1 MLTGGRMS
9 PAAAAI
15 IGGLFVLVLPPAAP
29 AASAGAG
36 AQDAAAPRTVTRWRL
51 ATVKTGH
58 DLQWEAAFREHVDW
72 RRSRDDTWTWH
83 TYVLASGDRL
93 GQYLTLSADHAWAD
107 FDAPDVPERED
118 AADLSSRLGPHLEAL
133 RSGFWHELVD
143 FSRPPDDPPPFPL
156 IQIVDYRIKPGR
168 RAVFER
174 NVEQF
179 GEALDKTGFAA
190 AYLWFVK
197 PHGGAAARTFTRIVP
212 RADWASMMPAPGAQS
227 APGVRT
233 SYDAMRATFGEAGL
247 QAWIASFG
255 ESVEW
260 LTSTLWRHRPDLSYV
275 P

>member
-1 MLTGGRMS
+1 MIMPTRT
-9 PAAAAI
+9 AAAI
-15 IGGLFVLVLPPAAP
+15 LFGLFVLILVLPPTG
-29 AASAGAG
+29 ASAGAAG
-36 AQDAAAPRTVTRWRL
+36 AQDAAPSRTVTRWRI

-72 RRSRDDTWTWH
+72 RRSRGDTWTWH

-118 AADLSSRLGPHLEAL
+118 AADLSSRLGPHIEAL

-143 FSRPPDDPPPFPL
+143 FSRPPDGPSPFPL
-156 IQIVDYRIKPGR
+156 IQIVDYRIKPGQ

-212 RADWASMMPAPGAQS
+212 RANWASMAAGARS

>member
-1 MLTGGRMS
+1 MS
-9 PAAAAI
+9 MPTRTAAAI
-15 IGGLFVLVLPPAAP
+15 VAGLFVLVLPPAAP
-29 AASAGAG
+29 AGAGVGVG
-36 AQDAAAPRTVTRWRL
+36 AQDDRPGTVTRWLL

-58 DLQWEAAFREHVDW
+58 DLRWEAAFREHVDW
-72 RRSRDDTWTWH
+72 RRRRGDTWTWH
-83 TYVLASGDRL
+83 TYVLVSGDRL
-93 GQYLTLSADHAWAD
+93 GQYLTMSADHAWAD
-107 FDAPDVPERED
+107 FDAPGVSERED
-118 AADLSSRLGPHLEAL
+118 AADLSSRLGPHLESL
-133 RSGFWHELVD
+133 HGGFWNEIVD

-156 IQIVDYRIKPGR
+156 IQIIDYGIKPGK

-179 GEALDKTGFAA
+179 GEALDKTGLAA

-197 PHGGAAARTFTRIVP
+197 PHGGAAARTFTRMVP
-212 RADWASMMPAPGAQS
+212 RANWASMAPAPAPGAQS
-227 APGVRT
+227 APGMRG

-260 LTSTLWRHRPDLSYV
+260 LTSTLWRYRPDLSYV